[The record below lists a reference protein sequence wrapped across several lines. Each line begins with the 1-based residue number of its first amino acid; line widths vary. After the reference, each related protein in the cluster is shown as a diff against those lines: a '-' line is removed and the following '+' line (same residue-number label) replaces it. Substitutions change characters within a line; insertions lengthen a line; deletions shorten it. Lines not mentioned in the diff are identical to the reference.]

1 MKICWTLLNN
11 YPTDS
16 HRSLVKGFNP
26 FIGGARVAV
35 SIKFSANLSVNKAGV
50 PVPVL
55 NVGLSVVVDIF
66 QKLSSFSTAHREI
79 IVDNGAH
86 KSLVM
91 LLSAPD
97 NITLLHCAL
106 YALHDLAQRLVEP
119 R

>member
-1 MKICWTLLNN
+1 MVST
-11 YPTDS
+11 
-16 HRSLVKGFNP
+16 P
-26 FIGGARVAV
+26 FIGGIRVDVRIKLSAALLV
-35 SIKFSANLSVNKAGV
+35 SKAGV

-55 NVGLSVVVDIF
+55 NVGFSVFVDIF

-91 LLSAPD
+91 LLSAPG

-106 YALHDLAQRLVEP
+106 YALHDLAQR
-119 R
+119 